1 LFEKRIS
8 ISYLVNEASEVQ
20 ELFIVCCLT
29 NISCFLSSWLFV
41 IFVIFISSLPS
52 IRSDYS
58 QVTVENI
65 CEDCDVK
72 LSLNRKEMSDACA
85 TATASGDGNA
95 DSGGGNGFM
104 ESIRSLLKQAVQ
116 EAATATATAGVGAA
130 AAGDGLWRG
139 GVETLGGGS
148 RMPLVQEVS

>member
-1 LFEKRIS
+1 
-8 ISYLVNEASEVQ
+8 
-20 ELFIVCCLT
+20 
-29 NISCFLSSWLFV
+29 
-41 IFVIFISSLPS
+41 
-52 IRSDYS
+52 
-58 QVTVENI
+58 
-65 CEDCDVK
+65 
-72 LSLNRKEMSDACA
+72 MSDACA

-95 DSGGGNGFM
+95 DSGGGDGFM

-116 EAATATATAGVGAA
+116 EAATATAGAGAA

>member
-1 LFEKRIS
+1 
-8 ISYLVNEASEVQ
+8 
-20 ELFIVCCLT
+20 
-29 NISCFLSSWLFV
+29 
-41 IFVIFISSLPS
+41 
-52 IRSDYS
+52 
-58 QVTVENI
+58 
-65 CEDCDVK
+65 
-72 LSLNRKEMSDACA
+72 MSDACA

-116 EAATATATAGVGAA
+116 EAATATATAGAGAA